1 MRKLFVWWTM
11 MCMMSTVSVVA
22 QSHQG
27 HSHAKVNR
35 SDANIVGHV
44 IDAANGQH
52 VPFVNVTLK
61 GTTIG
66 TTTDESGHYFL
77 KNLPEG
83 TFTME
88 VATLGYK
95 TEAREVKTKK
105 GKTLEENFTIT
116 EDLIALDGVV
126 VSANRNETSRRMAPT
141 LINVIDTRVCS
152 RPLHRPRWPRD

>member
-1 MRKLFVWWTM
+1 
-11 MCMMSTVSVVA
+11 MCMMSAMSVVA

-77 KNLPEG
+77 KNLQG
-83 TFTME
+83 D
-88 VATLGYK
+88 V
-95 TEAREVKTKK
+95 
-105 GKTLEENFTIT
+105 
-116 EDLIALDGVV
+116 IAIL
-126 VSANRNETSRRMAPT
+126 NRNAQELYS
-141 LINVIDTRVCS
+141 LVKSKV
-152 RPLHRPRWPRD
+152 